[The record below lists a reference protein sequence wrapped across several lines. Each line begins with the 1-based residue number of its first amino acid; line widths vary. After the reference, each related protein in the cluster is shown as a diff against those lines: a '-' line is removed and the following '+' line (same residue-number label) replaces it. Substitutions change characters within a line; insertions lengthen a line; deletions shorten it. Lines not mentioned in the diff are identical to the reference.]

1 MDRGVYAI
9 LSGAITQERR
19 MDVVAR
25 NLANSQTVG
34 YKGEKILFTTVLG
47 KSIAGSPQPKTQGDK
62 VFSRIS
68 GTFLDWRSGADR
80 QTGNA
85 TDFALEGEGFFVVQ
99 TPRGPEYT
107 KSGNFIVNQKRQL
120 TTMDGMPVLGQSGP
134 IVIPPGKLLVNGQ
147 GEITVDG
154 AAVDILK
161 VIQFKDLASAT
172 RAGERYITKGAV
184 EPSPSTTIVQGN
196 LEESNVNAIE
206 ELVAMV
212 DLSRQYEAAQKV
224 IQSMDDA
231 TKLAV
236 NDLARAG

>member
-1 MDRGVYAI
+1 
-9 LSGAITQERR
+9 

-47 KSIAGSPQPKTQGDK
+47 KSIPGSPQPKTQGDK

-68 GTFLDWRSGADR
+68 GAFLDWRSGADR

-85 TDFALEGEGFFVVQ
+85 TDFALEGNGFFVVQ

-120 TTMDGMPVLGQSGP
+120 ATIDGMPVLGQSGP

-161 VIQFKDLASAT
+161 VMQFKDLASAT
-172 RAGERYITKGAV
+172 RVGERYTGVV
-184 EPSPSTTIVQGN
+184 EPSLSTVIVQGN

-231 TKLAV
+231 TKRAV
-236 NDLARAG
+236 NDLAGPA